1 MSEARITWISGPV
14 LRATT
19 DDVFHINEAVIVGP
33 NRLLGEVIRI
43 EQNTIVAQAY
53 EDTSGLRPGDTV
65 QGDGMPLSVKLG
77 PALLGNIFD
86 GLLRPLTRDLGDYVQ
101 PGMQGLA
108 PQVFEFSPALQ
119 TGDTATAGSVLGSA
133 TGSGG
138 VTQAVLVPPHISG
151 TVVAIAGAG
160 EYQDEHTICTIRDDG
175 GAEQS
180 IAMSH
185 RWPIRESRP
194 VTQRL
199 PTSRPLFT
207 GQRILDSIFPLA
219 DGGRAA
225 MPGGF
230 GTGKTVLQETL
241 SKWCDADIIVYVG
254 CGERGNE
261 MAGVLHDLPALEDPR
276 TGRPLMERTLII
288 ANTSNMPVAAREA
301 SIYTAVT
308 VAEYFRDQGLRVSL
322 MADSTSRWAE
332 ALREVSGRLGEIP
345 GEAGYPAYLSS
356 RLADFYERAANVQT
370 LGGELGSLSII
381 GAVSPPSADF
391 SEPVTTHTK
400 RYVRVFWALD
410 STRAQARFYPAIHP
424 LQSYSGDIG
433 DLLDF
438 WQEHKHPHWS
448 EQRRR
453 FLTLLEEQTKL
464 ERMARIV
471 GKDALPPRQQ
481 HILLCAELVSDG
493 FLRQSAYS
501 EIDRYCS
508 PARQARMMQ
517 LLTRFIELSE
527 QAIDQKVDFE
537 LINTLPIL
545 RRLRRMNEDIG
556 EQDMEQFE
564 TLRTDMEN
572 AFATLA
578 KQVTEHAG

>member
-1 MSEARITWISGPV
+1 
-14 LRATT
+14 
-19 DDVFHINEAVIVGP
+19 
-33 NRLLGEVIRI
+33 
-43 EQNTIVAQAY
+43 
-53 EDTSGLRPGDTV
+53 
-65 QGDGMPLSVKLG
+65 
-77 PALLGNIFD
+77 
-86 GLLRPLTRDLGDYVQ
+86 
-101 PGMQGLA
+101 
-108 PQVFEFSPALQ
+108 
-119 TGDTATAGSVLGSA
+119 
-133 TGSGG
+133 
-138 VTQAVLVPPHISG
+138 
-151 TVVAIAGAG
+151 
-160 EYQDEHTICTIRDDG
+160 
-175 GAEQS
+175 
-180 IAMSH
+180 MSH

-356 RLADFYERAANVQT
+356 RLADFYERAANVRT

>member
-1 MSEARITWISGPV
+1 MSEARITWVSGPV

-19 DDVFHINEAVIVGP
+19 GDVFHLNEAVYVGADS
-33 NRLLGEVIRI
+33 LLGEIIRI
-43 EQNTIVAQAY
+43 ENNAIVAQAY
-53 EDTSGLRPGDTV
+53 EDTSGLRPGDV
-65 QGDGMPLSVKLG
+65 VRGNGKPLSVKLG

-86 GLLRPLTRDLGDYVQ
+86 GLLRPLTRELGDHVQ
-101 PGMQGLA
+101 PGMHAA
-108 PQVFEFSPALQ
+108 PPRTFEFTPSIKI
-119 TGDTATAGSVLGSA
+119 GDLARAGSTLGTATGP
-133 TGSGG
+133 GG
-138 VTQAVLVPPHISG
+138 QSQTVLVPPHING
-151 TVVAIAGAG
+151 TVTDIVKCGT
-160 EYQDEHTICTIRDDG
+160 YDDEETVCTVRDDQ
-175 GAEQS
+175 GAEHLL
-180 IAMSH
+180 AMSQH
-185 RWPIRESRP
+185 WPIREPRP
-194 VTQRL
+194 VAQRL

-219 DGGRAA
+219 CGGRAA

-261 MAGVLHDLPALEDPR
+261 MAGVLHDLPALDDPR
-276 TGRPLMERTLII
+276 TSRPLMERTLII

-322 MADSTSRWAE
+322 MADSPSRWAE

-356 RLADFYERAANVQT
+356 RLADFYERAAHVRT
-370 LGGELGSLSII
+370 LGGEPGSLSII

-424 LQSYSGDIG
+424 LQSYSGDVG
-433 DLLDF
+433 DLLEF
-438 WQEHKHPHWS
+438 WQEHNHPHWQ

-453 FLTLLEEQTKL
+453 FLTLLEQQTRL

-481 HILLCAELVSDG
+481 HILLCAELVNDS
-493 FLRQSAYS
+493 FLRQSAFS
-501 EIDRYCS
+501 DIDRYCS
-508 PARQARMMQ
+508 PRRQARMMQ
-517 LLTRFIELSE
+517 LITRFIELSE
-527 QAIDQKVDFE
+527 QAIEQKVAVE
-537 LINTLPIL
+537 LIGKLPIL

-556 EQDMEQFE
+556 EQDLEKFE
-564 TLRTDMEN
+564 TLRSDMEN
-572 AFATLA
+572 AFSALG
-578 KQVTEHAG
+578 KQGTTNAG